1 MADLIALMHELKHR
15 FNPMSSIALLQS
27 GPRARYHQAML
38 DNDEMARRVR
48 YAFDHARRGT
58 QAAVARELGIT
69 AQAVTGW
76 GKTGKIDKSYLVALA
91 RQTGRR
97 VEYFLDSAVTDEE
110 SAADVSQVA
119 TDDDTVDIKGYPY
132 AAGLGDGLEAVEYAE
147 THRLKFRASSLSRK
161 RLVPD
166 RLAVIYGKGDS
177 MLPRIQSGDAI
188 LFDTSDT
195 YPADERLFV
204 VMTAGIAGSE
214 YSVKRCRAFGD
225 DVYFDALNPAG
236 DHNWRK
242 PRKMDDPRHPITI
255 IGRVRWIGS
264 WED

>member
-1 MADLIALMHELKHR
+1 MDKLKHR
-15 FNPMSSIALLQS
+15 FSPKSSAALLRTPV
-27 GPRARYHQAML
+27 GRRYHQPML

-48 YAFDHARRGT
+48 YAFDNAGRGT
-58 QAAVARELGIT
+58 QAAVARELGIS

-76 GKTGKIDKSYLVALA
+76 VKTGKIEKSNLPALA
-91 RQTGRR
+91 RLTGRR
-97 VEYFLDSAVTDEE
+97 VDYFLDSTVTDEE
-110 SAADVSQVA
+110 SGADVAQA
-119 TDDDTVDIKGYPY
+119 ANDDDTVDILGYSQ
-132 AAGLGDGLEAVEYAE
+132 AAGLGDGMEAIEYAE
-147 THRLKFRASSLSRK
+147 THRLKFRASSLARK
-161 RLVPD
+161 RLIPT
-166 RLAVIYGKGDS
+166 RLAVFYGKGDS

-195 YPADERLFV
+195 RPADDKLFV
-204 VMTAGIAGSE
+204 IMAAGIAGSE
-214 YSVKRCRAFGD
+214 YSVKRCRTFGD
-225 DVYFDALNPAG
+225 DIYFDALNEKG